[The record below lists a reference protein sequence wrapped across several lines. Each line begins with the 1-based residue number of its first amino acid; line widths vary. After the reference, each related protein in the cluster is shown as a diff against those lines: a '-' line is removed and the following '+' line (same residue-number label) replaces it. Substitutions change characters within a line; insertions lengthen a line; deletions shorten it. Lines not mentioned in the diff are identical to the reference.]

1 MKKDSDYVTGS
12 YSFIMPEKSVKI
24 TGTAIAN
31 PTVTYEGGS
40 RAAVSGFTSGG
51 KIRPGTVVNF
61 KLTATADYYWPT
73 ASSTDVGL
81 AEISVKKTTD
91 YESGLYRFTM
101 PTKAVKI
108 SGTAIDNPT
117 VTISKG
123 ANVTEATVSAA
134 KARPGTTITVKVSG
148 SNTAVTKKVGWV
160 TVTTGYNFTTPSA
173 EGRPIS
179 LTLQGQT
186 EGSYES
192 FMGVASNPVNATIT
206 YTFKLGTSNE
216 TITTSAS

>member
-1 MKKDSDYVTGS
+1 
-12 YSFIMPEKSVKI
+12 
-24 TGTAIAN
+24 
-31 PTVTYEGGS
+31 
-40 RAAVSGFTSGG
+40 
-51 KIRPGTVVNF
+51 
-61 KLTATADYYWPT
+61 
-73 ASSTDVGL
+73 
-81 AEISVKKTTD
+81 
-91 YESGLYRFTM
+91 M

-148 SNTAVTKKVGWV
+148 SNTAIKSWKF
-160 TVTTGYNFTTPSA
+160 TTGYKFTTPSA
-173 EGRPIS
+173 EGRPIP

-192 FMGVASNPVNATIT
+192 FLGQAYNPVNATIT

-216 TITTSAS
+216 VITTSAS